1 MKYIGKIGSV
11 RILLSIVCVNRQNKC
26 TVGKHIIDILFCYY
40 YYYIHFRYIVIV
52 NRKSFTLRLNIC
64 IHVIVASIPK
74 EVIRDRG
81 TILDIHPRGVIH
93 VITERIIH
101 VRISGGRGG
110 VVHHLRTDQD
120 IHHHGVIQGPQ
131 DITTRTIDT
140 PLIQNIVH

>member
-64 IHVIVASIPK
+64 IHVIVASIPI

-81 TILDIHPRGVIH
+81 TISDIPKTSRDGA
-93 VITERIIH
+93 
-101 VRISGGRGG
+101 S
-110 VVHHLRTDQD
+110 
-120 IHHHGVIQGPQ
+120 
-131 DITTRTIDT
+131 DT
-140 PLIQNIVH
+140 PHLLIAFSHNYIYTHKLTNKFISYACSF